1 MSGSCCVRRCDDPDC
16 PVCTTVERG
25 VADPADEELLVEV
38 DGDLARRLGNPI
50 RGGAP
55 RLAAERERSGTSSSS
70 RKGPTR

>member
-16 PVCTTVERG
+16 QVCTTVARG
-25 VADPADEELLVEV
+25 VADPAEEELLAEL
-38 DGDLARRLGNPI
+38 GDVAGRLGNPT